1 MPSVFDGNFK
11 NSNRTRTRWFLELQ
25 FGCPSTRFIK
35 ISFYRQRCGCL
46 DWPFGQ
52 FWLRMYIG
60 IDFVY
65 RKLWSICFLEHF
77 MFATCVILLLAL
89 SGLNLASLKFVF
101 SLLFSDISRLSR
113 SPSPLQSNGKCIF
126 LFYPFSTF

>member
-1 MPSVFDGNFK
+1 
-11 NSNRTRTRWFLELQ
+11 
-25 FGCPSTRFIK
+25 
-35 ISFYRQRCGCL
+35 
-46 DWPFGQ
+46 
-52 FWLRMYIG
+52 
-60 IDFVY
+60 
-65 RKLWSICFLEHF
+65 